1 MGSLFSSD
9 PSRIMTR
16 VSVMSA
22 RRAEGGAR
30 VHVIME
36 AHLVG
41 QLATTS
47 DMVFWRHELDS
58 LSHELRTGEAT
69 RYEVGLARRAA
80 RLGILVPSLVVLAPL
95 MPFALM
101 ALWFGLS
108 GALVLLYMSTVVGL
122 MALSVGWLRKGMPSV
137 SSLSVEAPLSK
148 AGVALDH
155 SAGGVPGVGGAEPAS
170 APEVWAAPELAG
182 DAETRARL
190 ELEDFD
196 KRLFGDDERASEP
209 VAEEAEV
216 EAVASQGW
224 GSR

>member
-1 MGSLFSSD
+1 
-9 PSRIMTR
+9 MTR

-30 VHVIME
+30 VHVTME
-36 AHLVG
+36 AHLAG

-80 RLGILVPSLVVLAPL
+80 RLGILVPSIAVLAPL

-108 GALVLLYMSTVVGL
+108 GALVLLYMSLVVVL
-122 MALSVGWLRKGMPSV
+122 MAVSVGWLRKGMPSAA
-137 SSLSVEAPLSK
+137 SLSVEAPPGE
-148 AGVALDH
+148 AGVALSHAAGDVH
-155 SAGGVPGVGGAEPAS
+155 GAGGAKPAS
-170 APEVWAAPELAG
+170 APEAWVAPELAG

-196 KRLFGDDERASEP
+196 RRLFGDNERAREQA
-209 VAEEAEV
+209 AEEAEV
-216 EAVASQGW
+216 EVVATQGW